1 MSATGRPSGV
11 GRGSFSQGRSSE
23 VERIIAAADVDT
35 TFAGKKARYRGRRST
50 WPGALGLLL
59 LAVVSVAGLT
69 YYGIKLKDNVN
80 ETTAT
85 SSAAQEALYKDG
97 TQIKDGSPTDP
108 ASDLAV
114 TNPKTYTDKGCE
126 QPNYLSRN
134 GRIFAELADGTTTQ
148 LDIKGVNWKGMEDS
162 KGVPKGLWDNTVDGD
177 SLYRFAYFLHYNKF
191 NVVRFPL
198 SIDAVM
204 RNTDIDGNLI
214 NTNSNRALATASR
227 YNTLLGLLV
236 QGLGQFNIGVVL
248 DFHVLSTSDDDSSG
262 LWYGSSIKLAD
273 IKTAITT
280 LADAMCDS
288 THFNIIGIDLKDGLS
303 TDATWGDGS
312 DTDWSVA
319 ATELGNHLLTAC
331 PKWLA
336 FVQGV
341 EGESHKDTY
350 GDRSLKNT
358 FLPGSDLSGVSSTPI
373 TLDTDN
379 KVVYAPHYYSSSY
392 LPRLFFFEDGTTD
405 GDLLDDYVEYG
416 DADLLANVKLNMNY
430 SFGAA
435 FDTDMAVVLSSFG
448 GLVGDADLTDKV
460 TSTRIIKD
468 VIAQMG
474 GSSEPFLAG
483 GFWWTLNPDTTWPY
497 PAPDDSNS
505 TAQGLVDDTWLVA
518 NTDVLDVLAAM
529 ETAMAHVNF
538 IPCST

>member
-1 MSATGRPSGV
+1 MSTSGRPSGV
-11 GRGSFSQGRSSE
+11 GRGSFSAGRSSE

-50 WPGALGLLL
+50 WPGALALVL

-69 YYGIKLKDNVN
+69 YYGIQTHNDVN
-80 ETTAT
+80 ETVA
-85 SSAAQEALYKDG
+85 SSAASDAAKYSDG
-97 TQIKDGSPTDP
+97 TQIDDGSPTDTT
-108 ASDLAV
+108 SDLAT
-114 TNPKTYTDKGCE
+114 TNPKTYTDKGCQ
-126 QPNYLSRN
+126 QPNYISKN
-134 GRIFAELADGTTTQ
+134 GRIYAQLSDGTTTQ
-148 LDIKGVNWKGMEDS
+148 IDIKGVNWKGMEDS

-177 SLYRFAYFLHYNKF
+177 SLYRYAYYLHYNKF
-191 NVVRFPL
+191 NVVRLPL

-204 RNTDIDGNLI
+204 RNTDIDTNLI
-214 NTNSNRALATASR
+214 NTNSNRALGTASR
-227 YNTLLGLLV
+227 YNTLLGLMV

-273 IKTAITT
+273 IETAITT
-280 LADAMCDS
+280 LAEAMCDS
-288 THFNIIGIDLKDGLS
+288 THFNIIGIDLKDSLS

-319 ATELGNHLLTAC
+319 ATQLGNHLLTKC

-341 EGESHKDTY
+341 QGESHKDTY
-350 GDRSLKNT
+350 GSRSIKNT
-358 FLPGSDLSGVSSTPI
+358 FLPGSDLTGVSTTPI
-373 TLDTDN
+373 TLSKDN
-379 KVVYAPHYYSSSY
+379 KVVYSPKYYSSSY
-392 LPRLFFFEDGTTD
+392 LPRLYFFEDGTSS
-405 GDLLDDYVEYG
+405 GDLLEDYVEYG
-416 DADLLANVKLNMNY
+416 DADLLTNVKLSMNY

-435 FDTDMAVVLSSFG
+435 FDTGMAVVLSSFG
-448 GLVGDADLTDKV
+448 GLVGDLDATDKQ

-468 VIAQMG
+468 VIAQMA
-474 GSSEPFLAG
+474 GSTEPYLAG

-497 PAPDDSNS
+497 PAPDDTNA
-505 TAQGLVDDTWLVA
+505 TAQGLVDDTWRVA
-518 NTDVLDVLAAM
+518 NMDVLDVLAAM
-529 ETAMAHVNF
+529 NKTMDHVNF